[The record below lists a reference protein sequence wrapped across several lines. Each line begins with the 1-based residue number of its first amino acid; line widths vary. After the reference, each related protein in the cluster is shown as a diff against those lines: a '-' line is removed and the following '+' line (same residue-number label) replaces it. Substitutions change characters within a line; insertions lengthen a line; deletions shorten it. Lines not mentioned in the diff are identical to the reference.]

1 MPCVCV
7 CVSKPVRPELY
18 LEHITEQVVS
28 FLFLLPL
35 SCNTV
40 NRISSR
46 VSGKHACTSDCG
58 SCAFLLF
65 FFPPAILPKVAT
77 RPKHKLPLHS
87 TRSAPANKHG
97 NKAAPSGFCFFAHS
111 RSKSEPSG
119 RLAAAWT
126 WTESARVPSDRAPEL
141 SSLIWCQLLAAETPR
156 LVSEEADP
164 DSESVTE

>member
-7 CVSKPVRPELY
+7 CVPKPVRPELY

-28 FLFLLPL
+28 FFFCH
-35 SCNTV
+35 SAVHCKQDQQQGFWQA
-40 NRISSR
+40 R
-46 VSGKHACTSDCG
+46 VHVRLWLVCV
-58 SCAFLLF
+58 FLLF
-65 FFPPAILPKVAT
+65 FISAILPKVAT

-87 TRSAPANKHG
+87 TRSAPANKHS
-97 NKAAPSGFCFFAHS
+97 NKAAPLGFCFFAHS

-126 WTESARVPSDRAPEL
+126 CTESVRVPSDRPPEL

-156 LVSEEADP
+156 LVSEEVGL